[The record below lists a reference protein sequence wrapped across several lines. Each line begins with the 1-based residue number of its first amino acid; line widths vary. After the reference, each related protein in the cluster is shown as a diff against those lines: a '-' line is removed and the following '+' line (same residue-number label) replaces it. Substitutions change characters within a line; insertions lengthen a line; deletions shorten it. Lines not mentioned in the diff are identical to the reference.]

1 MEKYWIHGKILSLDL
16 NRVFEILC
24 FKKSLKFKITIEIW
38 NIGCY
43 CMDCGCYCIVVILK
57 SIYCNLSIYPN
68 ILKLLCSKLNF
79 NLLLLIK

>member
-57 SIYCNLSIYPN
+57 I
-68 ILKLLCSKLNF
+68 
-79 NLLLLIK
+79 NLLQFIHFNFVQIF